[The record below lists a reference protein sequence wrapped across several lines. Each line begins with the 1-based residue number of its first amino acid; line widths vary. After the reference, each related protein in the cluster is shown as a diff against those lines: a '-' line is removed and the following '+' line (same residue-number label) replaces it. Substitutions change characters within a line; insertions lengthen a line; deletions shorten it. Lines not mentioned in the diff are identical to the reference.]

1 MKHKKTLTNLKKA
14 KTSLERIMQM
24 IESDAYC
31 MDIIQQ
37 NLAVIGLLKS
47 VNMQLLREHTSHCVT
62 YEKLSTDKE
71 RFDEKISE
79 LLQLLEFSGR

>member
-1 MKHKKTLTNLKKA
+1 MKHKKTLTGLKKA
-14 KTSLERIMQM
+14 KTSLERVMQM
-24 IESDAYC
+24 IESGEYC

-47 VNMQLLREHTSHCVT
+47 VNMQLLREHTAHCVT